1 MSLVEKHLIP
11 ALDKVGTDYE
21 RGVAFL
27 PQLLGAAQAAQ
38 AVFSVI
44 RDSLAAKGGEPVKKG
59 ELANQYRLTWAD
71 AAGTATTCWI

>member
-1 MSLVEKHLIP
+1 MAKEALATENELSLVEKHLIP

-44 RDSLAAKGGEPVKKG
+44 RDSLAAKA
-59 ELANQYRLTWAD
+59 ANPSRRGAS
-71 AAGTATTCWI
+71 